1 MARSI
6 PFTLKG
12 ENTPRHL
19 RLDIN
24 AVSLI
29 EERVSAGIGSLF
41 EKGRVGIST
50 IRACLWAGQLHE
62 NPSLTIDE
70 AGEQINGHLEDGG
83 TLVHLCDVIREALEA
98 AGLGKSDAKD
108 AVPGRPSQPAAAAPA
123 AAPEA

>member
-1 MARSI
+1 MARSVA
-6 PFTLKG
+6 FTFKG

-70 AGEQINGHLEDGG
+70 AGEQINDHLDAGG
-83 TLVHLCDVIREALEA
+83 TLVQLCDVIREALEA
-98 AGLGKSDAKD
+98 AGLGKPDGKD
-108 AVPGRPSQPAAAAPA
+108 AATPRPSAPA
-123 AAPEA
+123 AAPAPEA